1 MQLIEGGMTK
11 RQIRETLIIN
21 RGGRPKITDFWSPNK
36 RAYGKR
42 RKRKN
47 KKRKEEEQSKGMELY
62 GSMEFE
68 YGNSK
73 VLYGF

>member
-11 RQIRETLIIN
+11 RQIRENLIIN
-21 RGGRPKITDFWSPNK
+21 RGGRPKITHFWSPNK

-42 RKRKN
+42 TKRKK
-47 KKRKEEEQSKGMELY
+47 KKRKEEEQRKGMELY
-62 GSMEFE
+62 GSMKFE